1 MTSLLRLWTKQ
12 RTSCTVDCFYCK
24 GRMDQTS
31 ALPFQLLQTER
42 RFAESMWVSVDVV
55 YIWASCLFM
64 CVLCYAHR
72 LYYFIASAS
81 RFLFVDFIRW
91 LSGMASKT
99 ELLSISTWQ
108 QLESNLETCHS
119 FLMRRHYKASFSPN
133 LRHRVASLFLMTSDI
148 FFCYLFSE
156 SDAMMCLWVGQL
168 SGGPSLAL
176 VHVIRP
182 YMEWHLAW
190 PCGAPS
196 GSSELICSQ
205 PRMPD
210 IWSQTC

>member
-31 ALPFQLLQTER
+31 ALPFQLLRTER

-55 YIWASCLFM
+55 YIWTSCLFM

-72 LYYFIASAS
+72 LYYFIASTS

-91 LSGMASKT
+91 LSSKT
-99 ELLSISTWQ
+99 ELLSLSTWQ

>member
-1 MTSLLRLWTKQ
+1 
-12 RTSCTVDCFYCK
+12 
-24 GRMDQTS
+24 MDQTS
-31 ALPFQLLQTER
+31 ALPFQLIRTER

-55 YIWASCLFM
+55 YIWTSCLFM
-64 CVLCYAHR
+64 CVLCYAHT
-72 LYYFIASAS
+72 LYYFIASTS

-91 LSGMASKT
+91 LFGMASKT
-99 ELLSISTWQ
+99 GLLSISTWQ

-119 FLMRRHYKASFSPN
+119 FLMRRHYKASFSPY
-133 LRHRVASLFLMTSDI
+133 LRHRVTSLFLMTSDI

-156 SDAMMCLWVGQL
+156 SDAMMCMWVGRL

>member
-31 ALPFQLLQTER
+31 ALPFQLLRTER

-55 YIWASCLFM
+55 YIWTSCLFM

-148 FFCYLFSE
+148 VFCYLFSE

-196 GSSELICSQ
+196 GNSELICSQ